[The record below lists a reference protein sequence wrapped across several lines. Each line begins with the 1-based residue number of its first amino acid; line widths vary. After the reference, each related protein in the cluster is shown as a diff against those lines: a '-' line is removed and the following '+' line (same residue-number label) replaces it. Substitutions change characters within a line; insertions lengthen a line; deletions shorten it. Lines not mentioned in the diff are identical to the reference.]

1 MINRI
6 PLLIGFV
13 FGLFIDG
20 LAQNEEKK
28 VSVNPDF
35 HFRSF
40 WMNTHYPGQDYKEDY
55 ALGMSFNLGAVLN
68 YDQKWKLHLGY
79 RTFANITSSE
89 IGGPDPRTG
98 QPNRYETGLFD
109 LLDTEDKFF
118 WKIGDVFAGILDQK
132 KLELQQAGWESI
144 QTGSMH
150 RTEDFLLQRLKALM
164 HGLHPILYG
173 NFQFGE

>member
-118 WKIGDVFAGILDQK
+118 GKLETFSLEYSTKKNWNYSRQDGNQFRLDQC
-132 KLELQQAGWESI
+132 
-144 QTGSMH
+144 TGRKTFSYS
-150 RTEDFLLQRLKALM
+150 
-164 HGLHPILYG
+164 G
-173 NFQFGE
+173 